1 MRAVP
6 PSSVLAGTARTTT
19 PGPKHQPMTLLI
31 CRTCPR
37 YDRRATGQ
45 FSRDLAAAIHAD
57 GRDIPARNVQCL
69 GGCPDNSV
77 IAVDGPG
84 MTRVRFTGITSD
96 DAPAIINATL
106 AHQASSTGNPG
117 DWLIPAELTS
127 RISSVTAKR
136 QPGTSS
142 DASDRSQRP
151 RQAPPAYRDRPWA
164 SRIIRPS
171 FPGQPHS

>member
-1 MRAVP
+1 MP
-6 PSSVLAGTARTTT
+6 PSNVLAGAARTTT

-37 YDRRATGQ
+37 YDRRTTGQ
-45 FSRDLAAAIHAD
+45 FSRDLTAAIRAD
-57 GRDIPARNVQCL
+57 GRDIPTRNVQCL

-77 IAVDGPG
+77 VAVDGPG

-96 DAPAIINATL
+96 DATAIINAAL
-106 AHQASSTGNPG
+106 AHQASATGNPG
-117 DWLIPAELTS
+117 DWFIPSELTS
-127 RISSVTAKR
+127 RISSVTVKR
-136 QPGTSS
+136 RPGTPGDTSY
-142 DASDRSQRP
+142 RSQRL

-171 FPGQPHS
+171 FPGQPHSQTA